1 MEKAYPPLRHKKTLP
16 PSKWGGRQEG
26 ARKKCDARFDASG
39 SFGVFG
45 FVARPPMSP
54 PAGVLSWNWLL
65 VQSSHPL
72 RYRLIGLASPLGR
85 WTIYLGYVGF
95 P

>member
-1 MEKAYPPLRHKKTLP
+1 
-16 PSKWGGRQEG
+16 
-26 ARKKCDARFDASG
+26 
-39 SFGVFG
+39 VFG

-65 VQSSHPL
+65 AQSSHPL

-85 WTIYLGYVGF
+85 WTIYLGCVGF